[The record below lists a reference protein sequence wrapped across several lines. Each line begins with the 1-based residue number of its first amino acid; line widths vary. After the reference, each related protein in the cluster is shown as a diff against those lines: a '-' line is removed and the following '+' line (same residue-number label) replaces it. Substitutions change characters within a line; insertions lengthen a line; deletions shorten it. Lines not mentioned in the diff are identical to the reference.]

1 VGGLR
6 GGEAGGVVCGWERSP
21 GTSGDSLKNL
31 KIKKGTTS
39 IREIQKLEPIR
50 MFATTEGIGHNPS
63 MWVKGLV
70 LHSTM
75 KAEGRAGKQEGGGGR
90 VGHSAAL

>member
-1 VGGLR
+1 
-6 GGEAGGVVCGWERSP
+6 
-21 GTSGDSLKNL
+21 
-31 KIKKGTTS
+31 
-39 IREIQKLEPIR
+39 
-50 MFATTEGIGHNPS
+50 